1 MQLKQGTLLQGGK
14 YRIEKV
20 LGQGG
25 FGITY
30 IATDTRFGRQ
40 ICVKEFFMKEYCNRD
55 QDTSH
60 VTVASEGAREQV
72 DKYRAKFVKEARLI
86 SSMNNP
92 HIITIFDI
100 FEENGSAYYTM
111 EYLGGGSFKTLVEQ
125 NGALSEHSALKY
137 LSEIADALS
146 YLHKQKVMHLD
157 VKPSNIMLDSR
168 GRAVLIDFGI
178 SKRYDHDGGQ
188 TSSTPVGISKGY
200 APMEQYNLSGV
211 STFSPETDIYSLG
224 ATLYFLLI
232 GQSPKEANVIN
243 EEGLGELPKHISRKV
258 RQAITHAMQPKRK
271 DRTSSVEDFL
281 KELPLQIEKPT
292 YKTKSEVS
300 KDKDVA
306 NIEFET
312 KPILN
317 YLLWATYP
325 FLWTVQH
332 KMKGDRFKY
341 WHLYA
346 NPVLWIML
354 IIPIVMFALKDF
366 NSGILLYPWLFLFW
380 GLMPLGAITFAIF
393 LKKELERLSFK
404 EIHFI
409 VDVVAVVVSFTFSNI
424 TSNVLYNIILPL
436 IAGFNYIKDGKFSA
450 NNYSISFRWISIAN
464 TACATLFVLFI
475 FFILTMAAI
484 FGIDS

>member
-30 IATDTRFGRQ
+30 IATDTRLGRQ

-60 VTVASEGAREQV
+60 VSVASEGAREQV
-72 DKYRAKFVKEARLI
+72 DRYRAKFVKEARLI

-111 EYLGGGSFKTLVEQ
+111 EYLGGGSLKTLVEQ

-137 LSEIADALS
+137 ISDIAEALS

-232 GQSPKEANVIN
+232 AQSPKEANVIN
-243 EEGLGELPKHISRKV
+243 EEGLGELPKQISKKV
-258 RQAITHAMQPKRK
+258 RQAITHAMQPRRK
-271 DRTSSVEDFL
+271 DRTSSVEDFVE
-281 KELPLQIEKPT
+281 ELPPLQNQDKP
-292 YKTKSEVS
+292 KT
-300 KDKDVA
+300 
-306 NIEFET
+306 ET
-312 KPILN
+312 KDDKCFCPELFSNSIN
-317 YLLWATYP
+317 WNTVYSYLLWATYP
-325 FLWTVQH
+325 FLWSFYN
-332 KMKGDRFKY
+332 RNNRRPFKY
-341 WHLYA
+341 WHLIA
-346 NPVLWIML
+346 NPVLWLML
-354 IIPIVMFALKDF
+354 IIPVSLITFDIKF
-366 NSGILLYPWLFLFW
+366 STEKYIGIYFTVLYI
-380 GLMPLGAITFAIF
+380 LMVLGALTFTVLLRKESKRYKINVVHFVIEIVFAILTF
-393 LKKELERLSFK
+393 G
-404 EIHFI
+404 
-409 VDVVAVVVSFTFSNI
+409 FSNLVSTI
-424 TSNVLYNIILPL
+424 LYNILLPI
-436 IAGFNYIKDGKFSA
+436 IAGVNYLKDGKFSENGYKA
-450 NNYSISFRWISIAN
+450 SFNWLAMVNTCFSIF
-464 TACATLFVLFI
+464 LFLLM
-475 FFILTMAAI
+475 FFAILGA
-484 FGIDS
+484 DS

>member
-30 IATDTRFGRQ
+30 VATDTRLGRQ
-40 ICVKEFFMKEYCNRD
+40 ICVKEFFMKEYCNRE
-55 QDTSH
+55 QETSH
-60 VTVASEGAREQV
+60 VSVASEGAREQV

-137 LSEIADALS
+137 ISEIADALS

-271 DRTSSVEDFL
+271 ERTSSVEDFV
-281 KELPLQIEKPT
+281 KELPLQNEKPT
-292 YKTKSEVS
+292 DKAKSEIS
-300 KDKDVA
+300 KVKNVT

-312 KPILN
+312 KPILS

-325 FLWTVQH
+325 FLWTVLR
-332 KMKGDRFKY
+332 KMKGDRFMY

-436 IAGFNYIKDGKFSA
+436 IAGINYIKDGKFSA
-450 NNYSISFRWISIAN
+450 NTYSISFRWISIAN
-464 TACATLFVLFI
+464 TVCATLFALFI

>member
-30 IATDTRFGRQ
+30 IATDTRLGRQ
-40 ICVKEFFMKEYCNRD
+40 ICVKEFFMKDYCNRE

-60 VTVASEGAREQV
+60 VSVASEGAREQV

-111 EYLGGGSFKTLVEQ
+111 EYLGGGSLKTLVEQ
-125 NGALSEHSALKY
+125 NSALSEHLALKY
-137 LSEIADALS
+137 ISEIADALS

-224 ATLYFLLI
+224 ATLYFLLT

-243 EEGLGELPKHISRKV
+243 EEGLGELPRHISRKV
-258 RQAITHAMQPKRK
+258 RQAITHAMQPRRK
-271 DRTSSVEDFL
+271 DRTSSVEDFV
-281 KELPLQIEKPT
+281 KELPVQNDRPTHKYNSNVSNEK
-292 YKTKSEVS
+292 
-300 KDKDVA
+300 VA
-306 NIEFET
+306 TNVKNES
-312 KPILN
+312 KPILD
-317 YLLWATYP
+317 YLVWATYP
-325 FLWTVQH
+325 FLWAIQH
-332 KMKGDRFKY
+332 KMQGDRFKY

-346 NPVLWIML
+346 NPVLWILL
-354 IIPIVMFALKDF
+354 IIPVVMFALKDL
-366 NSGILLYPWLFLFW
+366 NSGVLLYPWLFLFW
-380 GLMPLGAITFAIF
+380 GLIPLGAITFAIF
-393 LKKELERLSFK
+393 LKKELESLGLK
-404 EIHFI
+404 DIHYIF
-409 VDVVAVVVSFTFSNI
+409 DVVALVVTFTFSNVI
-424 TSNVLYNIILPL
+424 SNMLYNIILPL
-436 IAGFNYIKDGKFSA
+436 IAGINYIKDGKFSA
-450 NNYSISFRWISIAN
+450 NTYSISFKWISIAN
-464 TACATLFVLFI
+464 TVCATLLALFI
-475 FFILTMAAI
+475 FFLITMAAV